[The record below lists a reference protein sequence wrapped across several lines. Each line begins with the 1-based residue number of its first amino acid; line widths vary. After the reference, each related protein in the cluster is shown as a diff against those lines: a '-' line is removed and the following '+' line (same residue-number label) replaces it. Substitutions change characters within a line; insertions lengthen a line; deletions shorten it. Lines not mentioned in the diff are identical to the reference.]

1 MTIGNEVLNMKTHI
15 DIAYR
20 SLNKY
25 GEELCGD
32 RVEIV
37 NTGHSVIAVLADGL
51 GSGVKANILATLTSR
66 IISTMLSEGAAVE
79 QAVETIVNTLPVC
92 SVRKMAYATFSILEI
107 SDDGNGYLV
116 EFDNPF
122 CIYIRRGKPLELPC
136 EYKEYAGKGIYETRF
151 QVEPGDVISLI
162 SDGVVYAGVGETL
175 NFGWTRE
182 SVQEWLCRACQKENS
197 APRLASLLAQAV
209 DELYMG
215 KPGDDSTVLIMK
227 AEPRQIVNLL
237 AGPPKDPQRDGEMVG
252 DFMRESGKKVVCG
265 GTSANIVAR
274 ALNRKVKTS
283 LSYEDP
289 SIPPIGKIE
298 GIDLV
303 TEGVLTMTRTAE
315 ILREYRARAAD
326 ADYFRRLDE
335 KNGAAM
341 LAKLLLEDCTEL
353 HLFIGIAV
361 NPAHQNPNLPA
372 DLSIKRK
379 LIEEI
384 AELMEKLGRR
394 VEKNYY

>member
-182 SVQEWLCRACQKENS
+182 SVQAWLCRACQKENS

-353 HLFIGIAV
+353 HLFIGTAV